1 MVLVTMLLTVTL
13 AVPVVVLV
21 VSSVT
26 NALEASPVD
35 VALITEVV
43 VAGVATSEHAD
54 ERMFE
59 GNCVGKA
66 GKGAA
71 PVGTVR
77 RAKSLAYMVTSVTV
91 VVSTV
96 LA

>member
-1 MVLVTMLLTVTL
+1 VTILLTVTL

-21 VSSVT
+21 TSSVT
-26 NALEASPVD
+26 NALEVSLVD

-43 VAGVATSEHAD
+43 VVGVATSEHAD

-66 GKGAA
+66 GTDAA
-71 PVGTVR
+71 PVGAVR
-77 RAKSLAYMVTSVTV
+77 RARSLTKIVTRITV
-91 VVSTV
+91 VVSNV